1 MKNTK
6 IVVDSKGIMTI
17 TVDTKKSQGMSKSGK
32 TEIIGTT
39 SGNAEIDES
48 GIYVGLN
55 VYKYANPKA

>member
-6 IVVDSKGIMTI
+6 VVVDSKGIMTI
-17 TVDTKKSQGMSKSGK
+17 TVDTNKSQGLSKSGK
-32 TEIIGTT
+32 TEILGTT

-55 VYKYANPKA
+55 VYKYATSK

>member
-17 TVDTKKSQGMSKSGK
+17 TVDTNKSQGLSKSGK
-32 TEIIGTT
+32 TEILGTT
-39 SGNAEIDES
+39 SGNAEIDGS

>member
-17 TVDTKKSQGMSKSGK
+17 TVDTNKSQGLSKSGK

-48 GIYVGLN
+48 GVYVGLN
-55 VYKYANPKA
+55 VYKYAGPKS